1 VKISVL
7 LPAAGS
13 GERLGQGPKALI
25 ELAGKTFLEWSL
37 ESFAWADELVVAL
50 PPNTLLPELPKVR
63 YVTGGSTRQQS
74 VFAALQAATGD
85 MVLVHDV
92 ARVFVVQDAVKR
104 LLNQT
109 RRSGAATLVV
119 AVPDTLV
126 QHNTGE
132 YGQVIPREQYRLV
145 QTPQGFKR
153 ELLLKAH
160 RLAQQTGQEFSD
172 DAQAVLALG
181 HPVELVEGDRRMFKV
196 TYPED
201 LELAKGLAALW
212 KG

>member
-1 VKISVL
+1 MKISVL
-7 LPAAGS
+7 LVAAGS

-25 ELAGKTFLEWSL
+25 ELGGKTFLERAL

-50 PPNTLLPELPKVR
+50 PPNVLLPELPKVR

-74 VFAALQAATGD
+74 VYSALEVATGD
-85 MVLVHDV
+85 LVLVHDV
-92 ARVFVVQDAVKR
+92 ARVFVVQAAVKR
-104 LLNQT
+104 LINQT

-119 AVPDTLV
+119 SVPDTLV

-132 YGQVIPREQYRLV
+132 YGPVIPREQYRLV

-160 RLAQQTGQEFSD
+160 RAAQQTGREFSD
-172 DAQAVLALG
+172 DAQVVLALG
-181 HPVELVEGDRRMFKV
+181 HPVELVEGDRRMFKI

-201 LELAKGLAALW
+201 LEIARGLVEVW
-212 KG
+212 RG